1 MHWFLLAAAI
11 AAEIAATTLLKVSAG
26 FSKPAA
32 SIGTVV
38 GYVLSFY
45 LLSLVLKYVPLSMAY
60 AIWSAAGTIAIALI
74 GVVWFQERLTALQ
87 VAGIL
92 LTAAGVALINLGAGS
107 GSVAPEAGSGA
118 GHHLHN

>member
-26 FSKPAA
+26 FSKPLA
-32 SIGTVV
+32 SIGTVL

-45 LLSLVLKYVPLSMAY
+45 LLSLVLKHVPLSVAY

-74 GVVWFQERLTALQ
+74 GVVWFYERLTAWQ

-92 LTAAGVALINLGAGS
+92 LTAAGVALINLGAD
-107 GSVAPEAGSGA
+107 SGA
-118 GHHLHN
+118 PAPAAGGVGHHSPN